1 MNKRNLLSMMFTMLL
16 PIFVYGQ
23 SISGTVASEKGE
35 PLVGANVVVNGTDL
49 GAAAN
54 VDGVYSIKIEP
65 GSYTV
70 TASVIGYKSTTKSID
85 VSGDETLDFGLIV
98 SVVEMSALEVLASR
112 ADEKTP
118 VAYTTV
124 SKEDMEIRLGS
135 QDIPMALNTT
145 PSVYA
150 TQQGGGAGDARIN
163 VRGFNQRN
171 VAVMINGVPQ
181 NDMENGW
188 VYWSNWDVWT
198 VEDRGIQHDWDM
210 FDKDNALVRF
220 RGAMDCA
227 VTNCDLRNSGGS
239 GIRIDLYGKDIK
251 ITNNKIFNLGGT
263 GVLLCGYGPGNKD
276 VNKGHLVQN
285 NEIHHIGQLF
295 WHSPAVFIW
304 QSGENRILN
313 NYIHDLPYDAVVLS
327 ESWRIILR

>member
-1 MNKRNLLSMMFTMLL
+1 MMFTMLL

-70 TASVIGYKSTTKSID
+70 TASVIGYTSTTKSID

-124 SKEDMEIRLGS
+124 SKEDMEVRLGS

-188 VYWSNWDVWT
+188 VYWSNWDGVA
-198 VEDRGIQHDWDM
+198 DAAQSIQMQRG
-210 FDKDNALVRF
+210 LS
-220 RGAMDCA
+220 A
-227 VTNCDLRNSGGS
+227 V
-239 GIRIDLYGKDIK
+239 
-251 ITNNKIFNLGGT
+251 NLATPSIGGT
-263 GVLLCGYGPGNKD
+263 MNIITDMQPNPFKCN
-276 VNKGHLVQN
+276 
-285 NEIHHIGQLF
+285 
-295 WHSPAVFIW
+295 
-304 QSGENRILN
+304 
-313 NYIHDLPYDAVVLS
+313 VV
-327 ESWRIILR
+327 

>member
-35 PLVGANVVVNGTDL
+35 PLVGANVVVDGTDL

-54 VDGVYSIKIEP
+54 ADGIYTIKIGP

-70 TASVIGYKSTTKSID
+70 TASVIGYKSTTKLID
-85 VSGDETLDFGLIV
+85 VSGDVTLDFDLEM
-98 SVVEMSALEVLASR
+98 SVVGMSALEVLASR
-112 ADEKTP
+112 ADKKTP

-188 VYWSNWDVWT
+188 VYWSNWDGVADAAQST
-198 VEDRGIQHDWDM
+198 QMQRG
-210 FDKDNALVRF
+210 LS
-220 RGAMDCA
+220 A
-227 VTNCDLRNSGGS
+227 VN
-239 GIRIDLYGKDIK
+239 
-251 ITNNKIFNLGGT
+251 
-263 GVLLCGYGPGNKD
+263 
-276 VNKGHLVQN
+276 
-285 NEIHHIGQLF
+285 
-295 WHSPAVFIW
+295 
-304 QSGENRILN
+304 
-313 NYIHDLPYDAVVLS
+313 
-327 ESWRIILR
+327 

>member
-35 PLVGANVVVNGTDL
+35 PLVGANVVIDGTDL

-54 VDGVYSIKIEP
+54 ADGVYSIKIGP

-124 SKEDMEIRLGS
+124 SKEDMEVRLGS

-150 TQQGGGAGDARIN
+150 TQQGGGAGDARI
-163 VRGFNQRN
+163 
-171 VAVMINGVPQ
+171 
-181 NDMENGW
+181 
-188 VYWSNWDVWT
+188 
-198 VEDRGIQHDWDM
+198 
-210 FDKDNALVRF
+210 
-220 RGAMDCA
+220 C
-227 VTNCDLRNSGGS
+227 
-239 GIRIDLYGKDIK
+239 
-251 ITNNKIFNLGGT
+251 
-263 GVLLCGYGPGNKD
+263 
-276 VNKGHLVQN
+276 
-285 NEIHHIGQLF
+285 
-295 WHSPAVFIW
+295 
-304 QSGENRILN
+304 
-313 NYIHDLPYDAVVLS
+313 
-327 ESWRIILR
+327 SWFQPTKCSRDD